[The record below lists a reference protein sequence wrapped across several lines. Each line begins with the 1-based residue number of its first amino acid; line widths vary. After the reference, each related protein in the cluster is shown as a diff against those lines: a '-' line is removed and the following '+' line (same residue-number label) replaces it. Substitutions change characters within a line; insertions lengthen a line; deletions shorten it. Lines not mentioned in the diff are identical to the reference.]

1 MNAISDR
8 ELMPNELEV
17 VNGGMVVLPEI
28 IIRAQV
34 PQQSPN
40 LIEVLS
46 WSWGSSQSGTG

>member
-34 PQQSPN
+34 PQPQPH
-40 LIEVLS
+40 
-46 WSWGSSQSGTG
+46 